1 MNAWSALGGAFRF
14 EFLMQ
19 IRRLALWIAMAL
31 LGTLVFLIGM
41 QLATGQLGSRLY
53 THNSGV
59 VEWAGACTT
68 LLVLG
73 AGLLLADRTRRDR
86 SSKVFEMLSTTPAP
100 LWTRLAGKYLGA
112 AMATLVPIALIYT
125 VGVVYL
131 TIRWQDAAVLT
142 VALVAFLAL
151 VAPPVFFVGAFSL
164 ACTTLLWTPL
174 YQFLFVG
181 YWIWNALNPA
191 EAIPTLN
198 NTLFSPTE
206 NYVVTGFFH
215 LTTPYQTDA
224 LRYPQSSFL
233 LGLANIAVLLACGA
247 IALLSAWRILRRQD
261 EGI

>member
-1 MNAWSALGGAFRF
+1 MPAWSALDGAFHF

-31 LGTLVFLIGM
+31 LGTLVFIIGM
-41 QLATGQLGSRLY
+41 QLATGQLGSRPY
-53 THNSGV
+53 THASGV

-68 LLVLG
+68 LLALG

-86 SSKVFEMLSTTPAP
+86 STKVFETLSTTPAP
-100 LWTRLAGKYLGA
+100 LWARLVGKYLGA
-112 AMATLVPIALIYT
+112 ALATLVPIALIY
-125 VGVVYL
+125 VAGIVYL
-131 TIRWQDAAVLT
+131 TIRWQDVAVLP
-142 VALVAFLAL
+142 VAVAAFLAL

-181 YWIWNALNPA
+181 YWLWNALNPA

-206 NYVVTGFFH
+206 NYVITGFFH
-215 LTTPYQTDA
+215 LTSPYQADA

-233 LGLANIAVLLACGA
+233 LGLANICVLLACGA
-247 IALLSAWRILRRQD
+247 LALLAAWLILRRQA
-261 EGI
+261 ERI